1 MPNLKSWI
9 FFTVVFTLLII
20 VVTAFLTQK
29 GNPVVA
35 TYSRDDKEKPRA
47 EIDKTL
53 ADLGKLKVTEQNEA
67 DFAIKNVGPQP
78 LQLFNISSSCGCV
91 TAKIIKNNGEES
103 SEFGMHTNNKSIVEI
118 TPGEQIKIKVT
129 YRPYVMPVRG
139 LVERE
144 IYLSTNDPLNP
155 KLTLKIKA
163 QVYD

>member
-1 MPNLKSWI
+1 MPNIKFWVI
-9 FFTVVFTLLII
+9 FTLVFTLLII
-20 VVTAFLTQK
+20 IGASLLNLR
-29 GNPVVA
+29 GNPAVA
-35 TYSRDDKEKPRA
+35 NYRQDDKEKPRL
-47 EIDKTL
+47 EIDKLET
-53 ADLGKLKVTEQNEA
+53 DLGKIKVSEQKET
-67 DFAIKNVGPQP
+67 DFAIKNVGSQP

-103 SEFGMHTNNKSIVEI
+103 SEFGMHSKNKSIVEI

-139 LVERE
+139 LVERDV
-144 IYLSTNDPLNP
+144 YLSSNDPFNP